1 MCLVQWQKSI
11 HVSVQ
16 PSAFIPHP
24 LPETTRYIKTPP
36 TGTQTVFILL
46 GVADFIIDSISVLS
60 VLQKLSG
67 FHPFMKQNDISLSR

>member
-1 MCLVQWQKSI
+1 MFLCNRVPLCRTLSQKPRATSR
-11 HVSVQ
+11 VY
-16 PSAFIPHP
+16 
-24 LPETTRYIKTPP
+24 EWDYIKTPP

-46 GVADFIIDSISVLS
+46 GVADFIIDSISGLS